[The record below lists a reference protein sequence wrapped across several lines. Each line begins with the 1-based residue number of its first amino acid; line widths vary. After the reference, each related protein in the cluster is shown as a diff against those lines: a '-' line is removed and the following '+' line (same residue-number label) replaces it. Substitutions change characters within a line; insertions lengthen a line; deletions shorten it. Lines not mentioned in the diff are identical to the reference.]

1 MIQVLTCSAKA
12 SRRSK
17 LFFLKQY
24 LCNPFGTGGVAPSGR
39 QLAKLMV
46 SKLAPQPS
54 EIIVELG
61 PGTGAFTRELLAQGV
76 EPANLILVEFNK
88 EFVKFLKREFPT
100 LRIVEGSAQDLPQ
113 LLKMLGQAS
122 VKKVISGIPLRSM
135 KPKECRQI
143 AMAVAAV
150 LEPGGIFVQ
159 FSYFKASP
167 VPKAVAAEAGLAA
180 ECVGSAKNNVPPAFV
195 WQYTRSA

>member
-1 MIQVLTCSAKA
+1 MTQPLKSSAKA

-24 LCNPFGTGGVAPSGR
+24 LRNPFGTGGVAPSGR

-46 SKLAPQPS
+46 LKLAPQPS

-88 EFVKFLKREFPT
+88 EFVKFLKREFPD
-100 LRIVEGSAQDLPQ
+100 LRVAEGPAQDLPH
-113 LLKMLGQAS
+113 LLKTLGQGS
-122 VKKVISGIPLRSM
+122 VKKIISGIPLRSM
-135 KPKECRQI
+135 KPAECRQI
-143 AMAVAAV
+143 AMAVATV
-150 LEPGGIFVQ
+150 LEPGGLFIQ

-167 VPKAVAAEAGLAA
+167 VPKKVAAEAGLAG
-180 ECVGSAKNNVPPAFV
+180 ECVGSAMNNVPPAFV
-195 WQYTRSA
+195 WQYTKSA

>member
-1 MIQVLTCSAKA
+1 MSASLK
-12 SRRSK
+12 SSIKKNRRSK

-24 LCNPFGTGGVAPSGR
+24 LRNPFGTGGVAPSGR

-46 SKLAPQPS
+46 ANLAPQPS

-88 EFVKFLKREFPT
+88 EFVKFLKREFPK
-100 LRIVEGSAQDLPQ
+100 LCIVEGPAQDLPQ
-113 LLKMLGQAS
+113 LLKTLGQGS
-122 VKKVISGIPLRSM
+122 VNKIISGIPLRSM
-135 KPKECRQI
+135 KPAECRQI

-150 LEPGGIFVQ
+150 LEPGGTFVQ

-167 VPKAVAAEAGLAA
+167 VPKAVAAEAGLAGQ
-180 ECVGSAKNNVPPAFV
+180 CVGGVLNNVPPAFV